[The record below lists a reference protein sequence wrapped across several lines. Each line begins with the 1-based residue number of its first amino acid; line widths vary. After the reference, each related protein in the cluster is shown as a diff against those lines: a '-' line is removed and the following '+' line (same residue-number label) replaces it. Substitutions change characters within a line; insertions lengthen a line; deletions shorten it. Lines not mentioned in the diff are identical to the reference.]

1 MLLNRL
7 IDSDVS
13 ESFHQETRE
22 RFVQLTSTFSIWLL
36 VNKSSVPPPADW
48 RISLCTFASV
58 SSCSLLSSRPSVWL
72 SVNFN
77 SVLSVSRNCVY
88 FPAAIAEWR
97 AVTGRGK
104 GLAYLCLLLRRM
116 LTFVSA
122 RLPPFFFFVS
132 CFLYWCFHVL
142 SPLYSF
148 HFICYNFT
156 FNN

>member
-88 FPAAIAEWR
+88 FPAAIASLLSDEQWQ
-97 AVTGRGK
+97 GEGK
-104 GLAYLCLLLRRM
+104 AWHICAYYFGGCWHLSVPDFPRFFFRELFSLLMFPRSFSIIFFIFCLLK
-116 LTFVSA
+116 
-122 RLPPFFFFVS
+122 
-132 CFLYWCFHVL
+132 LYF
-142 SPLYSF
+142 
-148 HFICYNFT
+148 
-156 FNN
+156 

>member
-88 FPAAIAEWR
+88 FPAAIASLLSDEQWQ
-97 AVTGRGK
+97 GEGK
-104 GLAYLCLLLRRM
+104 AWHICAYYFGGCWHLSVPDFPR
-116 LTFVSA
+116 
-122 RLPPFFFFVS
+122 FFFVS

-142 SPLYSF
+142 FPLYSLYF
-148 HFICYNFT
+148 VC
-156 FNN
+156 